1 MRLGSLSSLPH
12 YTPSTLRFAPL
23 FSQVAGE
30 ASTADLFPHL
40 SSHILGNSS
49 QCCKTYTP
57 FRILLYRNIALLNGP
72 LLLGNLFGYG
82 LFGILVTQI
91 FIYHHQYPG
100 DPIWLKSMVWGLLLV
115 DVIITVLGTVGIW
128 NSLAA
133 GWGDLAVLVPLDWP
147 YVGLPFLSGLV
158 SSTVHLFF
166 SWRIW
171 MLRRS
176 LTLRWAIILPSII
189 MTISLLQWAMAS
201 FCGIYG
207 QQLGIPRIG
216 ELTPFVMVWLGGS
229 SCCDLLITV
238 SMVTILFQEGARSAF
253 KATTSITGKLIRLT
267 IETGMATAAGALA
280 ELILFAVFPNN
291 NMHFLPFL
299 FLSKLYSNTLLATLN
314 SRSLISDS
322 RTGQEIR
329 PPLWDTG
336 SSSGHVQVKPNE
348 RYSDIELNNAT
359 KSSPFW
365 DNQPPAG
372 VHITTVIE
380 RREDFEMV
388 SSWATPDQPV
398 AKDSYTSGKALQ
410 SNRGPQSGV
419 F

>member
-1 MRLGSLSSLPH
+1 MA
-12 YTPSTLRFAPL
+12 TPELVIP
-23 FSQVAGE
+23 G
-30 ASTADLFPHL
+30 
-40 SSHILGNSS
+40 
-49 QCCKTYTP
+49 
-57 FRILLYRNIALLNGP
+57 NIALLNGP

-189 MTISLLQWAMAS
+189 MT
-201 FCGIYG
+201 G

-280 ELILFAVFPNN
+280 ELILFAIP
-291 NMHFLPFL
+291 LPFKTVRL
-299 FLSKLYSNTLLATLN
+299 IHLADHPRVSSSRNKHRYSNTLLATLN